1 LNRQLIL
8 SFSGYIKISIQK
20 QQLFLYSR
28 PNQSIAHD
36 IKSTGLTRKQV
47 TLAILILLTVST
59 IFHFLGIY
67 TEVEIHPAILAVTRW
82 IPWLFIIILSIQR
95 RTLTGFLIVFTIIS
109 LELHLA
115 HLSFAGLTV
124 PGLIKN
130 ISRWIPEILLVIYA
144 VRKKSLTTWILVSM
158 VVGTEIGLL
167 FPEFSQNLNVLSKLF
182 LRLIKTIIAPIL
194 FATLVVGIA
203 GHSNLKQVGRMG
215 WKSILYFE
223 IVTTIALII
232 GIIAINITE
241 AGTGIVLPPGFTEE
255 LPESK
260 PQTWQDHI
268 VNVFPEN
275 IVKGIY
281 HGDVLPIVVFS
292 IIFGISLAMLP
303 AAKKNPMLS
312 FSESLAETM
321 FKFTNI
327 IMHFAP
333 FGVGAAIAVT
343 VGHLGIDILTSL
355 LKLLFTLYGA
365 LLAFLGL
372 VLLPVALMLKIPVR
386 KFVDAISEPVSI
398 AFATTSSESALPKAM
413 ENMEKLG
420 VPRKIVAFVLPTG
433 YSFNLDG
440 STLYLALASVFVAQA
455 ANIQLTV
462 FDQVMMVFTLMLT
475 SKGVAGVPRATL
487 VILLG
492 MAGTFKLPLWPIM
505 AILGIDE
512 LMDMARTSVN
522 VIGNCLATVVI
533 AKWEG
538 EFQEAEAPEF

>member
-1 LNRQLIL
+1 MTQKRIVPIFLVLLSISAVIHLLDFSNILAISPVVITGSRWAAWVFLIL
-8 SFSGYIKISIQK
+8 F
-20 QQLFLYSR
+20 
-28 PNQSIAHD
+28 
-36 IKSTGLTRKQV
+36 
-47 TLAILILLTVST
+47 AI
-59 IFHFLGIY
+59 
-67 TEVEIHPAILAVTRW
+67 
-82 IPWLFIIILSIQR
+82 
-95 RTLTGFLIVFTIIS
+95 
-109 LELHLA
+109 
-115 HLSFAGLTV
+115 
-124 PGLIKN
+124 
-130 ISRWIPEILLVIYA
+130 
-144 VRKKSLTTWILVSM
+144 RKKSLTTWILLSM
-158 VVGTEIGLL
+158 VIGVEIGLN
-167 FPEFSQNLNVLSKLF
+167 FPEFSQNLRVLSQIF

-223 IVTTIALII
+223 VVTTLALVI
-232 GIIAINITE
+232 GVFAINITK
-241 AGTGIVLPPGFTEE
+241 AGEGITLPQGFDQE
-255 LPESK
+255 LPAAQA
-260 PQTWQDHI
+260 QTWDETILH
-268 VNVFPEN
+268 VFPEN
-275 IVKGIY
+275 FIKSIY

-292 IIFGISLAMLP
+292 ILFGIALALLP
-303 AAKKNPMLS
+303 EPKKRPVLE
-312 FSESLAETM
+312 FTEGLAETM

-343 VGHLGIDILTSL
+343 VGHLGIDILMYL

-365 LLAFLGL
+365 LTVFLLFVL
-372 VLLPVALMLKIPVR
+372 VPVALFFKVPVR
-386 KFVDAISEPVSI
+386 KFIKAISEPVSI

-420 VPRKIVAFVLPTG
+420 VPRKIVSFVLPTG
-433 YSFNLDG
+433 YTFNLDG
-440 STLYLALASVFVAQA
+440 STLYLALASIFVAQA
-455 ANIQLTV
+455 ANIDLSV
-462 FDQVMMVFTLMLT
+462 GEQVLMVFTLMLT

-492 MAGTFKLPLWPIM
+492 TAASFGLPVWPIM

-538 EFQEAEAPEF
+538 EFVETDVTDFD

>member
-1 LNRQLIL
+1 
-8 SFSGYIKISIQK
+8 
-20 QQLFLYSR
+20 
-28 PNQSIAHD
+28 
-36 IKSTGLTRKQV
+36 LTQKQV
-47 TLAILILLTVST
+47 TFTILILLAAST
-59 IFHFLGIY
+59 IFHFLSLY
-67 TEVEIHPAILAVTRW
+67 TQIEISPIVLASTRW
-82 IPWLFIIILSIQR
+82 AVWLFVIFLSIQR
-95 RTLTGFLIVFTIIS
+95 RKLAGFLIVFTIIS

-115 HLSFAGLTV
+115 HLAFHGTAI
-124 PGLIKN
+124 PQLIKN
-130 ISRWIPEILLVIYA
+130 LSRWIPEILLIAYA
-144 VRKKSLTTWILVSM
+144 FRRKSLTTWILVSM

-167 FPEFSQNLNVLSKLF
+167 FPEFSQNLSVLSKIF

-215 WKSILYFE
+215 WKSIVYFE
-223 IVTTIALII
+223 LVTTVALVI
-232 GIIAINITE
+232 GIIAINVTE
-241 AGTGIVLPPGFTEE
+241 AGTGIVLPAGFTEE

-260 PQTWQDHI
+260 HQTWQDHI

-292 IIFGISLAMLP
+292 IIFGIALAMLP

-365 LLAFLGL
+365 LLAFLSF
-372 VLLPVALMLKIPVR
+372 VLLPIALMVKVPIR
-386 KFVDAISEPVSI
+386 KFIDAISEPVSI

-455 ANIQLTV
+455 ANIELTI
-462 FDQVMMVFTLMLT
+462 FDQAMMVFTLMLT

-492 MAGTFKLPLWPIM
+492 MAGTFNLPLWPIM

-522 VIGNCLATVVI
+522 VIGNCLATVVV

-538 EFQEAEAPEF
+538 EFKESEVTDF